1 MRIFFRNPFDTA
13 STRIT
18 LYHLH
23 IADEHKTRLGKMHL
37 TENFGNEVKESKSD
51 LISLLSVSEN
61 HSFLQ
66 KPQEDEI

>member
-1 MRIFFRNPFDTA
+1 
-13 STRIT
+13 
-18 LYHLH
+18 
-23 IADEHKTRLGKMHL
+23 MHL